1 MRFPVKAAA
10 AVMAAAALAVGC
22 DRKGVA
28 PAASAERYAQQAPAA
43 DQARLASLGYAANA
57 KAAPNAPGAAA
68 TGSQGLASAFAALK
82 LIREATIAIEVARYD
97 PAASEVGQI
106 AARLGGY
113 VAGSQS
119 SRGGAG
125 RQTGTITIRVPSERF
140 QDALGALHGVGT
152 LRSETVATQ
161 DVTKAYA
168 DLETR
173 LSTKRETSARLRELL
188 RTRTATL
195 PDVLNAER
203 ELARVTE
210 EIEQMEGERRFY
222 DHQVALSTLTLTL
235 SEPQALV
242 EPGVFAPLKEALR
255 DSTEVLTRSLAALIY
270 ILVAASP
277 WLALAWITWRIVK
290 AARRRRRAAA
300 TAAA

>member
-10 AVMAAAALAVGC
+10 AVMAAALAVGC

-28 PAASAERYAQQAPAA
+28 PAASAERYTQQAPAA
-43 DQARLASLGYAANA
+43 DQARLASLGYVANA

-82 LIREATIAIEVARYD
+82 LIREATIAIEVAHYD

-277 WLALAWITWRIVK
+277 WLALAWVTWRIVR